1 MPRISD
7 QVRQLVGLENL
18 LVKARRRHRES
29 EREEG
34 EGGEKTRRYRALI
47 KRLSDELHATGRE
60 QLEEYLA
67 YVEGDLLP
75 RISKRVEATKETM
88 VEAAR
93 RIVEARMHLAELRL
107 EYSDALDRSRSLR
120 ERLGL
125 ELFRAPDLHWGV
137 GVHAPHADRHEREA
151 HDLVR
156 EYLKG

>member
-18 LVKARRRHRES
+18 LVKARRRHREC

-34 EGGEKTRRYRALI
+34 SSGEKTRRYRALI
-47 KRLSDELHATGRE
+47 KRLSDELHAAGRE
-60 QLEEYLA
+60 QLEEYLN
-67 YVEGDLLP
+67 YVESDLLP
-75 RISKRVEATKETM
+75 RISKRVEGTKEAM
-88 VEAAR
+88 IEAAR
-93 RIVEARMHLAELRL
+93 RIVESRVHMAELRL

-120 ERLGL
+120 ERLGQDPFL
-125 ELFRAPDLHWGV
+125 APDLHWGV
-137 GVHAPHADRHEREA
+137 GVHAPHADRHDREA